1 MDATIG
7 IYLLVIFGILIA
19 CGFPIAIA
27 IACSSICIMLSV
39 MPMKVVAIT
48 AGQKL
53 ATGMDSFSL
62 LAVPFFVLAGNIMN
76 QGGIAKRLV
85 NFAFLFVGKIPGSL
99 SHVNVLSNMMF
110 GSVSGSA
117 VAAAAAVGKTLL
129 PQIKSTGLNLPVA
142 SAINIASCPTG
153 MLIPPSNGLIV
164 YSVVSGGTSIG
175 ALFLAGYV
183 PGILMGLG
191 CMIVGFIYFK
201 LKPELA
207 GNQTRVSY
215 SLSEKLKITWQALP
229 SLGLIIVVIGSI
241 IGGVCT
247 ATEAACMA
255 VLYSLL
261 LSWIYKAINL
271 ETLKSISKD
280 TIHISAMVLFLIGA
294 STVMSYI
301 MAYAHLPQMISEAL
315 LSISDNKI
323 VILLIINLTLLIV
336 GMFMDMTPAI
346 LIFTPIFLPVTTA
359 LGIDPVHFGIIITFN
374 LCIGIVTP
382 PVGTALFV
390 GCSVSNLKIEQ
401 VIKSLLPLI
410 FAEIAILMVVTYV
423 PELSLYLPRLTGL
436 LQ

>member
-1 MDATIG
+1 
-7 IYLLVIFGILIA
+7 
-19 CGFPIAIA
+19 
-27 IACSSICIMLSV
+27 
-39 MPMKVVAIT
+39 
-48 AGQKL
+48 
-53 ATGMDSFSL
+53 
-62 LAVPFFVLAGNIMN
+62 MN

-401 VIKSLLPLI
+401 VIKPLLPLI